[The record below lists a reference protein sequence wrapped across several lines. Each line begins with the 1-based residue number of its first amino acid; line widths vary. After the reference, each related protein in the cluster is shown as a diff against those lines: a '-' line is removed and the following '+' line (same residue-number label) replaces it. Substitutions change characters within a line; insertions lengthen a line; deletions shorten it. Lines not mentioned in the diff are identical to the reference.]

1 MKRRVS
7 MLVALLAAVLVGI
20 FCPGESSA
28 RSPASSKCAT
38 GEYRQF
44 DFWTGDWDAYGL
56 DEGNKLVARAR
67 VDVILD
73 GCALLEIYEQ
83 LDGLTGQS
91 FSIYDASRG
100 TWHQTWVTN
109 RGKLLTLEGRFQ
121 NGRMTLTGTDQSA
134 DGRSV
139 LIRGVWKR
147 AEGGVRETAETSDDG
162 GKSWKPLLDI
172 LFRPRPPAA
181 RASSADDEKTVA
193 ALDTQY
199 QAAVAKNDA
208 AVMDRILADDFVLVT
223 GKGKVY
229 TKADLLADARSG
241 KTVYERQ
248 DDSSQRVRV
257 WRDTAVVT
265 ALLQARGTTEGKPFE
280 YKLWFSDTYVRTP
293 SGWRYV
299 FGQASSPLPDAK

>member
-7 MLVALLAAVLVGI
+7 MFMPLLAAVLVGI

-38 GEYRQF
+38 GEHRQF

-100 TWHQTWVTN
+100 VWHQSWVTN

-121 NGRMTLTGTDQSA
+121 DGRMTLTGTERTS

-139 LIRGVWKR
+139 LIRGVWKLS
-147 AEGGVRETAETSDDG
+147 EGAVRETAVSSDDG
-162 GKSWKPLLDI
+162 GKSWKPLFDI
-172 LFRPRPPAA
+172 LFRA
-181 RASSADDEKTVA
+181 RAESLKASTSEDEKAVA

-208 AVMDRILADDFVLVT
+208 AAMDRILADDFILVT
-223 GKGKVY
+223 GKGKVF
-229 TKADLLADARSG
+229 TKPDLLSEARSK
-241 KTVYERQ
+241 KTVYECQ
-248 DDSSQRVRV
+248 EEETGSQKVRV
-257 WRDTAVVT
+257 WGDTAVVT
-265 ALLQARGTTEGKPFE
+265 ALLWVKGAGEGRAFD
-280 YKLWFSDTYVRTP
+280 YKLWFSDTYVRTK
-293 SGWRYV
+293 SGW
-299 FGQASSPLPDAK
+299 

>member
-73 GCALLEIYEQ
+73 GCALLEVYEQ

-91 FSIYDASRG
+91 LSIYDASRG

-121 NGRMTLTGTDQSA
+121 DGRMTLTGADRSA
-134 DGRSV
+134 DGRPI

-147 AEGGVRETAETSDDG
+147 AEAGVRETAETSEDG
-162 GKSWKPLLDI
+162 GKSWKPLFDI
-172 LFRPRPPAA
+172 LFRARPPASK
-181 RASSADDEKTVA
+181 ASSADDEKTVA
-193 ALDTQY
+193 ALDTQ
-199 QAAVAKNDA
+199 
-208 AVMDRILADDFVLVT
+208 
-223 GKGKVY
+223 
-229 TKADLLADARSG
+229 
-241 KTVYERQ
+241 
-248 DDSSQRVRV
+248 
-257 WRDTAVVT
+257 
-265 ALLQARGTTEGKPFE
+265 
-280 YKLWFSDTYVRTP
+280 LWFSDTYVRTP

-299 FGQASSPLPDAK
+299 FGQASSPLPDAN